1 MQARTALLR
10 SENDQ
15 PVFFVC
21 FCFRYVCYPIP
32 MSPPQYFG
40 YLDISRPISA
50 KLSASVLRTVK
61 TALRLMKGVFSTI
74 LEVHISTTTTVLVTQ
89 NFLHTTHERHRTNIS
104 QRNGGGEALLTL
116 FWWDS
121 PYAAVRKHLVAIDRY
136 LTPFTPLPMTPLTTF
151 LYFGFDCVTIH
162 QFVNQ
167 ITFIDWGNFAWFD
180 FNQCVF
186 FEC

>member
-1 MQARTALLR
+1 MLLFFSVHPRTALLR
-10 SENDQ
+10 TKNDQ

-40 YLDISRPISA
+40 YLDISWPISA

-104 QRNGGGEALLTL
+104 QRNGGGWEALLTL

-151 LYFGFDCVTIH
+151 LYFGGLIV
-162 QFVNQ
+162 
-167 ITFIDWGNFAWFD
+167 
-180 FNQCVF
+180 
-186 FEC
+186 